1 MVDFKTCLIC
11 DETDSC
17 SFIKV
22 VVVKLSYLFGLK
34 FLVVSVKQITV
45 IFYVETVYIFIIK
58 SLWNFINCLNSHN
71 NLF

>member
-22 VVVKLSYLFGLK
+22 VVVKLSYLFDLK
-34 FLVVSVKQITV
+34 VLVVSVKKVTV
-45 IFYVETVYIFIIK
+45 LFYV
-58 SLWNFINCLNSHN
+58 
-71 NLF
+71 